1 MIFSLNTVHVIYI
14 KVIKKQ
20 FFVSFIIFYEIKKW
34 VNRQKNDQ
42 FVKKAKQLGY
52 INRAAFKLEE
62 IEQKYKIIE
71 HSREILELGSSP
83 GGWTQVILN
92 YNSKTNITCFDLLD
106 MKMNNQRIAFYR
118 EDFLKFNFTNLKNK
132 FDLVLSDVAP
142 NTTGHQSTDHL
153 RISQL
158 IYEVIDRL
166 EIILKKQGSF
176 IFKIWKGEE
185 EKEIIKMLKKIF
197 DKVEYFKPKSSRQ
210 ESSEIFIISR
220 GFRLHEE

>member
-1 MIFSLNTVHVIYI
+1 MSYI
-14 KVIKKQ
+14 LKLLKNN
-20 FFVSFIIFYEIKKW
+20 FLLALLSFMKSKNW

-62 IEQKYKIIE
+62 IDQKYKIIA

-106 MKMNNQRIAFYR
+106 MKMNNQRIVFYR
-118 EDFLKFNFTNLKNK
+118 EDFLKYNFTNLKNK

>member
-1 MIFSLNTVHVIYI
+1 MSYI
-14 KVIKKQ
+14 LKLLKNN
-20 FFVSFIIFYEIKKW
+20 FLLTLLSFMKSKNW

-166 EIILKKQGSF
+166 EIILKNQGSF
-176 IFKIWKGEE
+176 IFKIWKGDE

>member
-1 MIFSLNTVHVIYI
+1 MKSKN
-14 KVIKKQ
+14 
-20 FFVSFIIFYEIKKW
+20 W

-166 EIILKKQGSF
+166 EIILKNQGSF

-185 EKEIIKMLKKIF
+185 EKEIIKILKKIF

-220 GFRLHEE
+220 GFRLNEE

>member
-1 MIFSLNTVHVIYI
+1 MKSKN
-14 KVIKKQ
+14 
-20 FFVSFIIFYEIKKW
+20 W

-106 MKMNNQRIAFYR
+106 MKMNNQRIAFFK
-118 EDFLKFNFTNLKNK
+118 EDFLKYNFTNLKNK

-220 GFRLHEE
+220 GFRLNEE

>member
-1 MIFSLNTVHVIYI
+1 MSYI
-14 KVIKKQ
+14 LKLLKNN
-20 FFVSFIIFYEIKKW
+20 FLLTLLSFMKSKNW

-106 MKMNNQRIAFYR
+106 MKINNQSIAFYK
-118 EDFLKFNFTNLKNK
+118 EDFLKYNFTNLKNK

-166 EIILKKQGSF
+166 EIILKNQGSF

-185 EKEIIKMLKKIF
+185 EKEIIKILKKKF

-220 GFRLHEE
+220 GFKLH

>member
-1 MIFSLNTVHVIYI
+1 MKSKN
-14 KVIKKQ
+14 
-20 FFVSFIIFYEIKKW
+20 W

-106 MKMNNQRIAFYR
+106 MKMKNQRIAFYR

-210 ESSEIFIISR
+210 ESSEIFILSR
-220 GFRLHEE
+220 GFRLNEE

>member
-1 MIFSLNTVHVIYI
+1 MTYI
-14 KVIKKQ
+14 LKLLKNN
-20 FFVSFIIFYEIKKW
+20 FLLTLLSFMKSKNW

-106 MKMNNQRIAFYR
+106 MKMNNQRISFFK
-118 EDFLKFNFTNLKNK
+118 EDFLKYNFTNLKKN

-153 RISQL
+153 RISQI
-158 IYEVIDRL
+158 IYQVIERL

>member
-1 MIFSLNTVHVIYI
+1 MSYI
-14 KVIKKQ
+14 LKLLKNN
-20 FFVSFIIFYEIKKW
+20 FLLTLLSFMKSKNW

-106 MKMNNQRIAFYR
+106 MKINNQRIAFYK

>member
-1 MIFSLNTVHVIYI
+1 MSYI
-14 KVIKKQ
+14 LKLLKNN
-20 FFVSFIIFYEIKKW
+20 FLLALLSFMKSKNW

-71 HSREILELGSSP
+71 NSKEILELGSSP

-106 MKMNNQRIAFYR
+106 MKMNNKRITFYR
-118 EDFLKFNFTNLKNK
+118 EDFLKYNFINLKTK
-132 FDLVLSDVAP
+132 FDLILSDVAP

>member
-1 MIFSLNTVHVIYI
+1 MSYI
-14 KVIKKQ
+14 LKLLKNN
-20 FFVSFIIFYEIKKW
+20 FLLTLLSFMKSKNW
-34 VNRQKNDQ
+34 VYRQKNDQ
-42 FVKKAKQLGY
+42 FVKKAKKLGY
-52 INRAAFKLEE
+52 VNRAAFKLEE

-71 HSREILELGSSP
+71 NSKEILELGSSP

-92 YNSKTNITCFDLLD
+92 YNTKSNVICFDLLD
-106 MKMNNQRIAFYR
+106 MKMNNQNITFYR
-118 EDFLKFNFTNLKNK
+118 EDFLKYNFSNLKSK

-166 EIILKKQGSF
+166 EIILKNKGSF

-185 EKEIIKMLKKIF
+185 EQEIIKKLKKNF

-220 GFRLHEE
+220 GFRLNEK

>member
-1 MIFSLNTVHVIYI
+1 MSYI
-14 KVIKKQ
+14 LKLLKNN
-20 FFVSFIIFYEIKKW
+20 FLLTLLSFMKSKNW

-92 YNSKTNITCFDLLD
+92 YNLKTNITCFDLLD
-106 MKMNNQRIAFYR
+106 MKINNQRIAFYR
-118 EDFLKFNFTNLKNK
+118 EDFLKYNFTNLKNK

-166 EIILKKQGSF
+166 EIILKNQGSF
-176 IFKIWKGEE
+176 IFKIWKGDE

>member
-1 MIFSLNTVHVIYI
+1 MSYI
-14 KVIKKQ
+14 LKLLKNN
-20 FFVSFIIFYEIKKW
+20 FLLTLLSFMKSKNW

-106 MKMNNQRIAFYR
+106 MKINNQRIAFYK
-118 EDFLKFNFTNLKNK
+118 EDFLKYNFTNLKNK

>member
-1 MIFSLNTVHVIYI
+1 MSYI
-14 KVIKKQ
+14 LKLLKNN
-20 FFVSFIIFYEIKKW
+20 FLLTLLSFMKSKNW

-71 HSREILELGSSP
+71 QSREILELGSSP

-106 MKMNNQRIAFYR
+106 MKINNQSIAFYR
-118 EDFLKFNFTNLKNK
+118 EDFLKYNFTNLKNK

-166 EIILKKQGSF
+166 EIILKEQGSF

-197 DKVEYFKPKSSRQ
+197 NKVEYFKPKSSRQ

>member
-1 MIFSLNTVHVIYI
+1 MSYI
-14 KVIKKQ
+14 LKLLKNN
-20 FFVSFIIFYEIKKW
+20 FLLTLLSFMKSKNW

-106 MKMNNQRIAFYR
+106 MKINNQRIAFYR

-158 IYEVIDRL
+158 IYEVIDSL

>member
-1 MIFSLNTVHVIYI
+1 MSYI
-14 KVIKKQ
+14 LKLLKNN
-20 FFVSFIIFYEIKKW
+20 FLLTLLSFMKSKNW

-71 HSREILELGSSP
+71 NSKEILELGSSP

-92 YNSKTNITCFDLLD
+92 YNSQTNITCFDLLD

-185 EKEIIKMLKKIF
+185 EKEIIKILKKIF

>member
-1 MIFSLNTVHVIYI
+1 MSYI
-14 KVIKKQ
+14 LKLLKNN
-20 FFVSFIIFYEIKKW
+20 FLLTLLSFMKSKNW

-106 MKMNNQRIAFYR
+106 MKINNQRIAFFK
-118 EDFLKFNFTNLKNK
+118 EDFLKYNFTNLKNK

-166 EIILKKQGSF
+166 EIILKNQGSF

-220 GFRLHEE
+220 GFRFHEE

>member
-1 MIFSLNTVHVIYI
+1 MKSKN
-14 KVIKKQ
+14 
-20 FFVSFIIFYEIKKW
+20 W

-52 INRAAFKLEE
+52 VNRAAFKLEE

-71 HSREILELGSSP
+71 NSKEILELGSSP

-92 YNSKTNITCFDLLD
+92 NNTNPKITCFDLLD
-106 MKMNNQRIAFYR
+106 MKINNQDIIFYR
-118 EDFLKFNFTNLKNK
+118 EDFLKYNFNNIKNK
-132 FDLVLSDVAP
+132 FDLVLSVVAP